1 MPTIYVYDVGIYWC
15 VPFIPLFLFRFYNH
29 NSSFVHGG
37 IDGAK
42 EGEAVYGQ
50 QDIHQKIMQLNFRD
64 CHAKIRKVDSHET
77 LANGVVVQVSTYCS
91 VVEPSPPPPPPATE

>member
-1 MPTIYVYDVGIYWC
+1 MMC
-15 VPFIPLFLFRFYNH
+15 RFYNH

-37 IDGAK
+37 IEGAK

-77 LANGVVVQVSTYCS
+77 LASGVVVQVRA
-91 VVEPSPPPPPPATE
+91 VVVIN

>member
-1 MPTIYVYDVGIYWC
+1 VIC
-15 VPFIPLFLFRFYNH
+15 RFYNH

-37 IDGAK
+37 IEGAK

-77 LANGVVVQVSTYCS
+77 LASGVVVQVRWQR
-91 VVEPSPPPPPPATE
+91 